1 MLLVFLP
8 FLSILILGRFIV
20 YALNMCIKGTGR
32 AKMPLQV
39 FFPVLLCDSPRSMA
53 SILIPLFLILSLTM
67 ARILSIILSFKT
79 TSISY
84 PKLNCSNLISS
95 KSKTLNNSKE
105 TKIFALNIFDPYS
118 ISNYSFFIP
127 RNIDDR
133 YQYLLYFINNMI
145 FSYAKQ
151 NSISFLFSTYSRLYI
166 HCQWQN
172 SE

>member
-8 FLSILILGRFIV
+8 FLSILIFGRFIV

-39 FFPVLLCDSPRSMA
+39 FFSFLFCDSPRFMA

-84 PKLNCSNLISS
+84 PKLNCSNLKSS
-95 KSKTLNNSKE
+95 KLKTLNNSKE
-105 TKIFALNIFDPYS
+105 TKIFVLNISDPYS
-118 ISNYSFFIP
+118 ISHYSFFIP

-151 NSISFLFSTYSRLYI
+151 NSISFLFSPYSRLYI